1 MNSYYNDGFFNIN
14 SQNGFLP
21 FKHPLPSLPSEFS
34 DLQSITDK
42 LSSILQTEGLIVTT
56 ISQLTDYTNQIKS
69 ISDKYILAALFRAY
83 TFITSAFL
91 LEPSYHEY
99 KRTKTYGKARNVL
112 PQCLAVPLHTLSP
125 ILDVY
130 PWLDYAYAYSLG
142 NWILKNES
150 KGITWDNLKLAV
162 SFSGTEDEAGF
173 ILVHVDINNFSKDLV
188 RGGEKLLNG
197 IEVGCIINTQ
207 QGLSN
212 ILTAMKNINE
222 RRREMW
228 NASNPNSYNNFRIF
242 IMGITGNESLFGDGV
257 IYEGVSDIPQKYR
270 GQSGSQ
276 DSIIPY
282 LDSLLRVIDRY
293 PKNELTEYLYDMRK
307 YRPKVFQKYIDDT
320 EIRSRNII
328 KKIDEYSGVCGLSL
342 LFDILE
348 QVYFFRNGHWQFVQR
363 YIMMNTKYP
372 VATGGTPITSWIP
385 NQIEA
390 TLQLMKDVIDK
401 IYLHT
406 LDQDIYPDRIIN
418 QSILDKYKFSLNMK
432 IKLLKD
438 QIQELKK
445 IDYDIKLFYFNN
457 FSSLLSDTQSVTL

>member
-1 MNSYYNDGFFNIN
+1 MNYSDGFFNIN
-14 SQNGFLP
+14 SRNGFLP
-21 FKHPLPSLPSEFS
+21 FKNPLSSLPIEFS

-42 LSSILQTEGLIVTT
+42 LPLIIQNEGEIVTS
-56 ISQLTDYTNQIKS
+56 ISYLPDYTDLIK
-69 ISDKYILAALFRAY
+69 ITTDKYILAALFRAY
-83 TFITSAFL
+83 TFISSAYL

-99 KRTKTYGKARNVL
+99 KKSKNYGKARNIL
-112 PQCLAVPLHTLSP
+112 PPKLAVPLHTLSHA
-125 ILDVY
+125 LDVF

-142 NWILKNES
+142 NWIIKNENE
-150 KGITWDNLKLAV
+150 GIKWDNLKLAV

-173 ILVHVDINNFSKDLV
+173 ILVHVDINNFSKDLIN
-188 RGGEKLLNG
+188 GGERLLNG
-197 IEVGCIINTQ
+197 LEVGCIINTQ
-207 QGLSN
+207 QGLFT
-212 ILTAMKNINE
+212 ILSTMKIINE

-242 IMGITGNESLFGDGV
+242 IMGILGNESLFGDGV
-257 IYEGVSDIPQKYR
+257 IYEGVSDKPQKYR

-282 LDSLLRVIDRY
+282 LDTLFRVIDRY

-307 YRPKVFQKYIDDT
+307 YRPKVVQKYIDDT
-320 EIRSRNII
+320 EKRSHDIIRR
-328 KKIDEYSGVCGLSL
+328 IDKYTGISGLAL
-342 LFDILE
+342 MFEILE
-348 QVYFFRNGHWQFVQR
+348 QIYFFRNGHWQFVQR

-390 TLQLMKDVIDK
+390 TLQLMKDVVDK

-406 LDQDIYPDRIIN
+406 LDQNIYPDNILN
-418 QSILDKYKFSLNMK
+418 QSLLDKYKISLNMK

-438 QIQELKK
+438 QIQELQK
-445 IDYDIKLFYFNN
+445 IDYDVKLFYFNN